1 MPIIIDLDISKLL
14 HIAWNHLNVEF
25 LTVLREFKDSYLASM
40 IEFIKLGSLNDDFY
54 KFIKTGPLPIEQFKQ
69 RILDAIS
76 KIDIFT
82 VAISN
87 PLDLAVYLC
96 NERATS
102 HNLTTSS
109 PLLVNS

>member
-1 MPIIIDLDISKLL
+1 
-14 HIAWNHLNVEF
+14 
-25 LTVLREFKDSYLASM
+25 M

-76 KIDIFT
+76 KIDILT

-102 HNLTTSS
+102 HNLMTSS
-109 PLLVNS
+109 HYW